1 VAVLAYFV
9 LLGVTEGMWVARIPV
24 VKAGLHLTDG
34 LLGAS
39 LLVGPAGLVAVM
51 PLAGRLA
58 DQFGSARLSRPAAA
72 AVAVLPLFLWT
83 AHTLAAVMMTVLAF
97 GVAGGMMSVGV
108 NAQGVQV
115 EQAYGRPLMA
125 SFHASFSLGGLAGA
139 LLGALLA
146 WRQAVQ
152 IGHPQMDALVGLV
165 LAGVAVTI
173 LAGRW
178 LHREPG
184 RSDVCPPARRRPG
197 EWAGGWIAAGRLVL
211 QRVRAVQPDCL
222 LWRDWLT
229 RPMRPVPRRPGLS
242 RLTGLGLLA
251 LSCLIAEGAV
261 ANWSGVYLRDN
272 LDAPRGYAAAGFA
285 GFSLAMAVGRYGPV
299 CLVRGCGLLA
309 SAGLAAALASHSPL
323 GAVIGFSA
331 CGGGLWCTVPQ
342 FLSAAGHADPERPGS
357 GIARVAR
364 LGYLGLVGGP
374 ALIGGCASVAG
385 LPAALCIPIALG
397 VCVAFFAAVVVPVRP
412 AQDPAVPV
420 LHPAGSALDAVGVT
434 GTDPAQPAG
443 SRSR

>member
-1 VAVLAYFV
+1 
-9 LLGVTEGMWVARIPV
+9 
-24 VKAGLHLTDG
+24 
-34 LLGAS
+34 
-39 LLVGPAGLVAVM
+39 M

-139 LLGALLA
+139 LLGGLLA
-146 WRQAVQ
+146 WRQVVQ
-152 IGHPQMDALVGLV
+152 GGHPQMDALVGLV

-184 RSDVCPPARRRPG
+184 RRDVCPPARRRPG

-261 ANWSGVYLRDN
+261 AICGTTWMPRAGTQPPDSPVSPWPWPSAESPVTASPPATARSAWSA
-272 LDAPRGYAAAGFA
+272 DAACWPPPAWPPRWLATARLARSSGSRPAVAACRVRSRSSSRPPGTLIRSAQEA
-285 GFSLAMAVGRYGPV
+285 ASLGWP
-299 CLVRGCGLLA
+299 A
-309 SAGLAAALASHSPL
+309 SAT
-323 GAVIGFSA
+323 SA
-331 CGGGLWCTVPQ
+331 W
-342 FLSAAGHADPERPGS
+342 SAAR
-357 GIARVAR
+357 R
-364 LGYLGLVGGP
+364 
-374 ALIGGCASVAG
+374 
-385 LPAALCIPIALG
+385 
-397 VCVAFFAAVVVPVRP
+397 
-412 AQDPAVPV
+412 
-420 LHPAGSALDAVGVT
+420 
-434 GTDPAQPAG
+434 
-443 SRSR
+443 